1 MKQKLN
7 VAIRTYKFG
16 TGTGQHTRSKDYIC
30 DSVNNNCL
38 SCGKDIQHP
47 ICPNCIAKA
56 FDQWI
61 RKFPEY
67 QEVKE
72 KLDIFM
78 QQHNKIP
85 GKSKKCILCGEN
97 RVNIC
102 PYCFTKYLYK
112 LTKEAGMG
120 VRAMSEFLFMFNFD
134 FNHEGYSQ
142 ELEAHGGY

>member
-7 VAIRTYKFG
+7 VAIQAYNTNEKTKYPN
-16 TGTGQHTRSKDYIC
+16 QSEDYIC
-30 DSVNNNCL
+30 ENVNNNCL

-56 FDQWI
+56 FSQWI
-61 RKFPEY
+61 EKFPEH
-67 QEVKE
+67 QEIKN

-85 GKSKKCILCGEN
+85 GKSKMCVSCGKD

-102 PYCFTKYLYK
+102 PYCFTKYLYE
-112 LTKEAGMG
+112 LTKEVGLG
-120 VRAMSEFLFMFNFD
+120 VRAMSEFLFIFNFD
-134 FNHEGYSQ
+134 FSHKGYSQ
-142 ELEAHGGY
+142 ELEAYGGY